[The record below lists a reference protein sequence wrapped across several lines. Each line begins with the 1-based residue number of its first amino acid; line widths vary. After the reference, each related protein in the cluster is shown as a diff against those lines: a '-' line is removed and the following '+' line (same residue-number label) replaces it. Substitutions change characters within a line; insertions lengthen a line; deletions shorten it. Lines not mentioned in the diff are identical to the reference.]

1 MSLIDSF
8 NTLFYAYNKMLN
20 ASCKIEG
27 YNEITIAS
35 YQYIIAVFDAKQIT
49 ITKLSEILGVKKAS
63 ATQMIHSL
71 MSKGYVKKEIDD
83 SDRRSSI
90 IKLTE
95 KGNKLMESE
104 ESVYQSFMNQIC
116 KSLDTQDLKQLERLL
131 TKLAKEVQRLD
142 AK

>member
-63 ATQMIHSL
+63 VTQMIHSL
-71 MSKGYVKKEIDD
+71 MSKGYVKKEKDD

-116 KSLDTQDLKQLERLL
+116 KSLDTQDLKQLEHLL
-131 TKLAKEVQRLD
+131 TKLAKEVQRID

>member
-27 YNEITIAS
+27 YNEITVAS
-35 YQYIIAVFDAKQIT
+35 YQYIIAIFDSKQIT

-63 ATQMIHSL
+63 VTQMIHSL
-71 MSKGYVKKEIDD
+71 MSKGYIKKAKDD

-90 IKLTE
+90 IELTD

-116 KSLDTQDLKQLERLL
+116 KSLDTQDLKQLEHLL
-131 TKLAKEVQRLD
+131 AKLAKGVQRLD
-142 AK
+142 AE

>member
-20 ASCKIEG
+20 TSCKIEG
-27 YNEITIAS
+27 YNEITVSS
-35 YQYIIAVFDAKQIT
+35 YQYLIAIFDAKQIT

-63 ATQMIHSL
+63 VTQMIHSL
-71 MSKGYVKKEIDD
+71 MSKGYVKKSMDD

-90 IKLTE
+90 IELTD

-104 ESVYQSFMNQIC
+104 ESVYQSFVNQIC
-116 KSLDTQDLKQLERLL
+116 KSLDTQDLKQLEHFL
-131 TKLAKEVQRLD
+131 TIMAKGVQRLD
-142 AK
+142 AE